1 MKKLLTLA
9 LALVTLAVFS
19 GLGVAQQ
26 KAEEEKPPAV
36 PAPRTYAP
44 GDAHYGSTPKKEISG
59 IESETPVKAK
69 PPVGVEMKQ
78 PATGEKA
85 VDKASAKLITGKL
98 TGKVTG
104 VDPTAKAFT
113 VMVQGRAI
121 TFSAAELST
130 LPTVGEIVDI
140 TFTLKPD
147 ELPLATS
154 TARPGSTADSTL
166 RPVGGYCHCNSHS
179 SVRPPLKSLNVCKC

>member
-1 MKKLLTLA
+1 MKTLTGVIALVLA
-9 LALVTLAVFS
+9 LMFGTS
-19 GLGVAQQ
+19 NGVIAAEQ
-26 KAEEEKPPAV
+26 KSQP
-36 PAPRTYAP
+36 T
-44 GDAHYGSTPKKEISG
+44 
-59 IESETPVKAK
+59 
-69 PPVGVEMKQ
+69 GVEKKQ
-78 PATGEKA
+78 PATGEKKA
-85 VDKASAKLITGKL
+85 VDKASPKLITGKL

-104 VDPTAKAFT
+104 ADPRAKTFT

-121 TFSAAELST
+121 TFSAAMLSK

-154 TARPGSTADSTL
+154 MARPGSTAGSTL
-166 RPVGGYCHCNSHS
+166 KPGGYCHCNSHS

>member
-1 MKKLLTLA
+1 MKRLLTLV
-9 LALVTLAVFS
+9 LALVALAVFS
-19 GLGVAQQ
+19 GLVAAQQ
-26 KAEEEKPPAV
+26 KGEEKKPPAV

-69 PPVGVEMKQ
+69 PPVGVEKKQ
-78 PATGEKA
+78 PATGEKKT
-85 VDKASAKLITGKL
+85 VDKASPELVTGEL

-104 VDPTAKAFT
+104 VDPMAKLFT

-121 TFSAAELST
+121 TFSGARLSK
-130 LPTVGEIVDI
+130 LPTVGETIDI

-154 TARPGSTADSTL
+154 TSTGASTL
-166 RPVGGYCHCNSHS
+166 KPGGYCHCNSHS